1 MLLNCPKMVQISWNL
16 PQICIPISFI
26 TFWKICLDNW
36 KLVDFWQKNGHLA
49 RFRVVFSFN
58 GRYLKIYKSRNNFDH
73 SGPNKLKFG
82 LGSLWSSLKKIIY
95 QIFDILIFRDF
106 LGSKKCRIGKNRQK
120 MAFFG
125 LYGAKKSRKIK
136 ISKIW

>member
-1 MLLNCPKMVQISWNL
+1 M
-16 PQICIPISFI
+16 
-26 TFWKICLDNW
+26 
-36 KLVDFWQKNGHLA
+36 
-49 RFRVVFSFN
+49 
-58 GRYLKIYKSRNNFDH
+58 YKTQNNFDH

-82 LGSLWSSLKKIIY
+82 LGSLWGSLKKIIY

-106 LGSKKCRIGKNRQK
+106 LGYKKCRIGKNRKK

-125 LYGAKKSRKIK
+125 LYRAKKSRKIK